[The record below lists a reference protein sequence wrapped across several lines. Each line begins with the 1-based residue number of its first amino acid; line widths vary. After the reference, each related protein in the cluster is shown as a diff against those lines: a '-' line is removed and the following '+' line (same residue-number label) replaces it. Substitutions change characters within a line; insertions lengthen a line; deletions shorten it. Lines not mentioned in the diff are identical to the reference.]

1 MISAPSIAASITGTG
16 RKSQRGYALLLVMF
30 FAALLAASAMTV
42 VPNIL
47 TEGRRQN
54 EIEMIWRGKQYIRG
68 IKLYNRKLGKYPTSL
83 DDLTLP
89 KTGAIRFMRAAYK
102 DPMNREDGSWR
113 LIYIGPA
120 GQLIGSLK
128 PPDATA
134 PGAGGLGVAASAVA
148 ANSTGGV
155 LSGGSSFNPG
165 GSSTGN
171 GFSNSSSFSS
181 SSSFDKGFGSS
192 TSSTTAA
199 GLPGAPGATDPM
211 LDPVPPSGDAPTIV
225 GGNIAGVGS
234 KINRHSILV
243 YQKAKNYLLFEF
255 VYNAAQEAANAIQ
268 QLNAPGSG
276 ALGTPIGGPTTN
288 GPPLPGQPY
297 TGQPPPTTPTQPPP
311 QQQ

>member
-1 MISAPSIAASITGTG
+1 MIPAPNVAAYIAG
-16 RKSQRGYALLLVMF
+16 RKPQRGYALLLVMF
-30 FAALLAASAMTV
+30 FAALLATSALTV

-128 PPDATA
+128 PPDPTA
-134 PGAGGLGVAASAVA
+134 PGAAGLGVAASAVA

-155 LSGGSSFNPG
+155 LSGGSGFNPG
-165 GSSTGN
+165 GASTAN
-171 GFSNSSSFSS
+171 ASS
-181 SSSFDKGFGSS
+181 SSSGFGSSSSFNKAFGSS

-199 GLPGAPGATDPM
+199 TGLPGAIDPM

-276 ALGTPIGGPTTN
+276 ALGTPIGGPATN
-288 GPPLPGQPY
+288 ATPLPGQPSP
-297 TGQPPPTTPTQPPP
+297 GQPPPTTPAQPPP